1 LLFFFSSYFYLSIYD
16 HFFKQHRRNLSKDTS
31 LAVPIV
37 RVTSGASLTSVV
49 PQNNNPIS
57 NPAAS
62 SVPNI
67 PTSTANS
74 ARGFRPSIAT
84 KLRPDGTSYRPITP
98 LEALYYHERLDLV
111 THPLIK
117 GR

>member
-1 LLFFFSSYFYLSIYD
+1 MII
-16 HFFKQHRRNLSKDTS
+16 FFKQHRRNLSKDTS

-37 RVTSGASLTSVV
+37 RVSSGASLTSVS

-117 GR
+117 GS